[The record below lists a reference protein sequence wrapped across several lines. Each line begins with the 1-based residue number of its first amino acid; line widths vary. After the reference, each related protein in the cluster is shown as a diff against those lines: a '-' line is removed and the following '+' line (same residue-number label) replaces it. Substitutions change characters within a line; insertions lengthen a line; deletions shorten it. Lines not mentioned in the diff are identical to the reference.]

1 MMHKHARKVP
11 RYHPDLEW
19 ERRTLSNDFID
30 INRMALDDSFS
41 GKNAAPLSKRRNGIG
56 YTDGK
61 TPGLFGLGSNYGDPG
76 WTRILENKDAANYTS
91 AQDVLDAYKLRII
104 SKRDASNVLLNKFQW
119 STEEVF
125 HHTDLAEYVSGQRPP
140 SPPHPNDN
148 VIFDVVDNTLP
159 VQVQAQ
165 EVVPAGDGKGNMNF
179 VDPKM
184 TFLLGSLVAVGAYTT
199 LDWIM
204 HKPNQTRIKKMVG
217 RTPASLIVAGV
228 AFTLFST
235 SA

>member
-61 TPGLFGLGSNYGDPG
+61 TPGLFGLGA
-76 WTRILENKDAANYTS
+76 TA
-91 AQDVLDAYKLRII
+91 
-104 SKRDASNVLLNKFQW
+104 
-119 STEEVF
+119 
-125 HHTDLAEYVSGQRPP
+125 
-140 SPPHPNDN
+140 
-148 VIFDVVDNTLP
+148 
-159 VQVQAQ
+159 
-165 EVVPAGDGKGNMNF
+165 DGKDNMNF
-179 VDPKM
+179 VDPRM

-204 HKPNQTRIKKMVG
+204 HKPNLSRLDRMLG
-217 RTPASLIVAGV
+217 RTPASLVVGGI
-228 AFTLFST
+228 AFILFST
-235 SA
+235 STRDLIDGSQYQ

>member
-1 MMHKHARKVP
+1 MHKHARKVP

-61 TPGLFGLGSNYGDPG
+61 TPGLFGLGA
-76 WTRILENKDAANYTS
+76 TA
-91 AQDVLDAYKLRII
+91 
-104 SKRDASNVLLNKFQW
+104 
-119 STEEVF
+119 
-125 HHTDLAEYVSGQRPP
+125 
-140 SPPHPNDN
+140 
-148 VIFDVVDNTLP
+148 
-159 VQVQAQ
+159 
-165 EVVPAGDGKGNMNF
+165 DGKDNMNF
-179 VDPKM
+179 VDPRM

-204 HKPNQTRIKKMVG
+204 HKPNLSRLDRMLG
-217 RTPASLIVAGV
+217 RTPASLVVGGI
-228 AFTLFST
+228 AFILFST
-235 SA
+235 STRDLIDGSQYQ

>member
-1 MMHKHARKVP
+1 MHKHARKVP

-61 TPGLFGLGSNYGDPG
+61 TPGLFGLGA
-76 WTRILENKDAANYTS
+76 TA
-91 AQDVLDAYKLRII
+91 
-104 SKRDASNVLLNKFQW
+104 
-119 STEEVF
+119 
-125 HHTDLAEYVSGQRPP
+125 
-140 SPPHPNDN
+140 
-148 VIFDVVDNTLP
+148 
-159 VQVQAQ
+159 
-165 EVVPAGDGKGNMNF
+165 DGKGNMNF

-204 HKPNQTRIKKMVG
+204 HKPNLSRLDRMLG
-217 RTPASLIVAGV
+217 RTPASLVVGGI
-228 AFTLFST
+228 AFILFST
-235 SA
+235 STRDLIDGSQYQ

>member
-41 GKNAAPLSKRRNGIG
+41 GKNAAPLSKRRIGIG
-56 YTDGK
+56 FTDNK
-61 TPGLFGLGSNYGDPG
+61 TPGLFGIG
-76 WTRILENKDAANYTS
+76 RA
-91 AQDVLDAYKLRII
+91 
-104 SKRDASNVLLNKFQW
+104 F
-119 STEEVF
+119 
-125 HHTDLAEYVSGQRPP
+125 
-140 SPPHPNDN
+140 
-148 VIFDVVDNTLP
+148 NTT
-159 VQVQAQ
+159 
-165 EVVPAGDGKGNMNF
+165 
-179 VDPKM
+179 DPKA

-199 LDWIM
+199 VDWIT
-204 HKPNQTRIKKMVG
+204 HKPNQTRIKRMLG
-217 RTPASLIVAGV
+217 RTPASLIVGGI

>member
-30 INRMALDDSFS
+30 INRMALDNSFS

-61 TPGLFGLGSNYGDPG
+61 TPGLFGIGSAIN
-76 WTRILENKDAANYTS
+76 TS
-91 AQDVLDAYKLRII
+91 
-104 SKRDASNVLLNKFQW
+104 
-119 STEEVF
+119 
-125 HHTDLAEYVSGQRPP
+125 
-140 SPPHPNDN
+140 
-148 VIFDVVDNTLP
+148 
-159 VQVQAQ
+159 
-165 EVVPAGDGKGNMNF
+165 
-179 VDPKM
+179 DPKA

-204 HKPNQTRIKKMVG
+204 HKPNQTRIKRMLE
-217 RTPASLIVAGV
+217 RTPASLIVGGI

>member
-61 TPGLFGLGSNYGDPG
+61 TPGLFAIGSPID
-76 WTRILENKDAANYTS
+76 TS
-91 AQDVLDAYKLRII
+91 
-104 SKRDASNVLLNKFQW
+104 
-119 STEEVF
+119 
-125 HHTDLAEYVSGQRPP
+125 
-140 SPPHPNDN
+140 
-148 VIFDVVDNTLP
+148 
-159 VQVQAQ
+159 
-165 EVVPAGDGKGNMNF
+165 
-179 VDPKM
+179 DPKA
-184 TFLLGSLVAVGAYTT
+184 TFLLGSLIAVGAYTT
-199 LDWIM
+199 VDWIM
-204 HKPNQTRIKKMVG
+204 HKPNQTRIKRMVG
-217 RTPASLIVAGV
+217 RTPASLIVGGI

>member
-61 TPGLFGLGSNYGDPG
+61 TPGLFGIGS
-76 WTRILENKDAANYTS
+76 A
-91 AQDVLDAYKLRII
+91 
-104 SKRDASNVLLNKFQW
+104 F
-119 STEEVF
+119 STE
-125 HHTDLAEYVSGQRPP
+125 
-140 SPPHPNDN
+140 
-148 VIFDVVDNTLP
+148 
-159 VQVQAQ
+159 
-165 EVVPAGDGKGNMNF
+165 
-179 VDPKM
+179 DPKS
-184 TFLLGSLVAVGAYTT
+184 TFVLGSLVAVGAYTT

>member
-61 TPGLFGLGSNYGDPG
+61 TPGLFGLGA
-76 WTRILENKDAANYTS
+76 TA
-91 AQDVLDAYKLRII
+91 
-104 SKRDASNVLLNKFQW
+104 
-119 STEEVF
+119 
-125 HHTDLAEYVSGQRPP
+125 
-140 SPPHPNDN
+140 
-148 VIFDVVDNTLP
+148 
-159 VQVQAQ
+159 
-165 EVVPAGDGKGNMNF
+165 DGKGNMNF

-204 HKPNQTRIKKMVG
+204 HKPNLSRLDRMLG
-217 RTPASLIVAGV
+217 RTPASLVVGGI
-228 AFTLFST
+228 AFILFST
-235 SA
+235 STRDLIDGSQYQ